1 MTTYYCIEYYN
12 KLFKQWLRYNQLRYP
27 TQEQAQTE
35 IDNYVEHKLGIELR
49 IYKLEILPKIKK
61 KKVKSTS

>member
-27 TQEQAQTE
+27 TQEQAQVE
-35 IDNYVEHKLGIELR
+35 IDNYAEHKLGTELR

-61 KKVKSTS
+61 KKIKTTV